1 VTSAGTE
8 RSRPVDE
15 AEFDQLFT
23 GFRYTAFRL
32 ETLQRY
38 DVDYEKEPFRR
49 FLAGEPWFFPDQE
62 EWAEELR
69 DGIRRGRT
77 YRRVHVVTEPLT
89 DYVRFE
95 CAWAYR
101 PNVAAGE
108 DVRILPVAEGDWP
121 EGLPRFDYWLFDS
134 SRLLRMNYAP
144 DGSMLTP
151 ELVEDPEQIV
161 LANLWR
167 DRALH
172 LSVPF
177 REYAA
182 RFDSAMRPL

>member
-1 VTSAGTE
+1 
-8 RSRPVDE
+8 
-15 AEFDQLFT
+15 
-23 GFRYTAFRL
+23 
-32 ETLQRY
+32 
-38 DVDYEKEPFRR
+38 
-49 FLAGEPWFFPDQE
+49 
-62 EWAEELR
+62 
-69 DGIRRGRT
+69 
-77 YRRVHVVTEPLT
+77 
-89 DYVRFE
+89 
-95 CAWAYR
+95 
-101 PNVAAGE
+101 
-108 DVRILPVAEGDWP
+108 
-121 EGLPRFDYWLFDS
+121 
-134 SRLLRMNYAP
+134 MNYAP